1 MEEKKF
7 PKISKSI
14 QDFFEDEDGSITR
27 NKALLMG
34 GMILVLGM
42 LFSDEVYAAH
52 RTHSTQLIAIHIQIM
67 QLIQHMIHI
76 APIVHIQITQHIRQ
90 VL

>member
-52 RTHSTQLIAIHIQIM
+52 RTHSTHRT
-67 QLIQHMIHI
+67 HSET
-76 APIVHIQITQHIRQ
+76 VSSF
-90 VL
+90 V

>member
-52 RTHSTQLIAIHIQIM
+52 RTRL
-67 QLIQHMIHI
+67 
-76 APIVHIQITQHIRQ
+76 
-90 VL
+90 

>member
-42 LFSDEVYAAH
+42 LWEYPKVCVNLQTDV
-52 RTHSTQLIAIHIQIM
+52 R
-67 QLIQHMIHI
+67 
-76 APIVHIQITQHIRQ
+76 
-90 VL
+90 

>member
-27 NKALLMG
+27 NKALLMA

-52 RTHSTQLIAIHIQIM
+52 RTHSTETMKKSL
-67 QLIQHMIHI
+67 
-76 APIVHIQITQHIRQ
+76 
-90 VL
+90 

>member
-42 LFSDEVYAAH
+42 LFSDGVCETFSVN
-52 RTHSTQLIAIHIQIM
+52 
-67 QLIQHMIHI
+67 
-76 APIVHIQITQHIRQ
+76 
-90 VL
+90 

>member
-52 RTHSTQLIAIHIQIM
+52 RTREYPKVCVNLQTD
-67 QLIQHMIHI
+67 
-76 APIVHIQITQHIRQ
+76 VR
-90 VL
+90 

>member
-1 MEEKKF
+1 MEDKKF

-42 LFSDEVYAAH
+42 LGASQ
-52 RTHSTQLIAIHIQIM
+52 SLCK
-67 QLIQHMIHI
+67 
-76 APIVHIQITQHIRQ
+76 PPN
-90 VL
+90 